1 MGGWLSPAWELTL
14 SAIVPAVLAILI
26 LLAEQR
32 GPLVG
37 HIQAC
42 KGLVP
47 AYVSAIAIV
56 FGLFAA
62 LLASDAW
69 QKDTLARRI
78 LNEEV
83 DAARVIAQFSR
94 AAGIDG
100 QVMPKLK
107 AYLEASS
114 KEKHYTATAGTAR
127 AVTEKAYEELLAVV
141 LRMPPGDG
149 VSRTALAKGASDLKR
164 AHDDRFY
171 LAADRTVPIKWLSIV
186 VFGALTQI
194 ALMLAHVGQRHHMR
208 VVVGLFTATF
218 SACLIVVSI
227 FDTPFDRILF
237 DEPAASIGKV
247 LKAL

>member
-1 MGGWLSPAWELTL
+1 MGALSPAWELAL
-14 SAIVPAVLAILI
+14 SAIIPAVLAILI

-32 GPLVG
+32 GPLAAP
-37 HIQAC
+37 IQAC

-47 AYVSAIAIV
+47 AYVPAIAVV

-78 LNEEV
+78 LGDEV

-100 QVMPKLK
+100 QVLPKLK

-114 KEKHYTATAGTAR
+114 KEQHYTPAAEAAR
-127 AVTEKAYEELLAVV
+127 AVTEKAYEDLLAVV
-141 LRMPPGDG
+141 LRTPLADAA
-149 VSRTALAKGASDLKR
+149 SRPTLVKGASDLKR

-171 LAADRTVPIKWLSIV
+171 LAADRTVPIKWLAIV

-194 ALMLAHVGQRHHMR
+194 ALMLVHVGQRNHMR
-208 VVVGLFTATF
+208 VVVGLFTVTF

-237 DEPAASIGKV
+237 DEPAASIREV
-247 LKAL
+247 LKTL

>member
-1 MGGWLSPAWELTL
+1 VSPAWELAL
-14 SAIVPAVLAILI
+14 SVIIPAVLAILI
-26 LLAEQR
+26 LWAEQR
-32 GPLVG
+32 GPLAAP
-37 HIQAC
+37 IQAC

-47 AYVSAIAIV
+47 AYVPAIATV

-78 LNEEV
+78 LGDEV

-114 KEKHYTATAGTAR
+114 KERHYTPTADTAR
-127 AVTEKAYEELLAVV
+127 TVTEKAYEELLGVV
-141 LRMPPGDG
+141 LRTPLADTA
-149 VSRTALAKGASDLKR
+149 SRATLIKGANDLKR

-186 VFGALTQI
+186 VFGVLTQI
-194 ALMLAHVGQRHHMR
+194 ALMLIHVGQRHHMR
-208 VVVGLFTATF
+208 VVVGLFTVTF

-237 DEPAASIGKV
+237 DEPAASIGEV

>member
-1 MGGWLSPAWELTL
+1 MGGWLSPQWELAL
-14 SAIVPAVLAILI
+14 SAIVPAALAILI

-32 GPLVG
+32 GPLAAP
-37 HIQAC
+37 IQAC
-42 KGLVP
+42 KGVVP
-47 AYVSAIAIV
+47 AYFSAIAIV

-78 LNEEV
+78 LNDEV

-94 AAGIDG
+94 AAGIDS
-100 QVMPKLK
+100 QVMPRLR
-107 AYLEASS
+107 AYLEASG
-114 KEKHYTATAGTAR
+114 KEQHYTPTAEAAR
-127 AVTEKAYEELLAVV
+127 AVTEKAYEELLTVV
-141 LRMPPGDG
+141 LRTPLADAA
-149 VSRTALAKGASDLKR
+149 SRGTLIKGASDLKR

-171 LAADRTVPIKWLSIV
+171 LAADRTVPIKWLAIV

-194 ALMLAHVGQRHHMR
+194 ALMLVHIGQRRAMR
-208 VVVGLFTATF
+208 VAVGLFTVTF

-237 DEPAASIGKV
+237 DEPAASIGEV

>member
-1 MGGWLSPAWELTL
+1 MGGWLSPAWELAL
-14 SAIVPAVLAILI
+14 SAIIPAALAILI
-26 LLAEQR
+26 LLVEQR
-32 GPLVG
+32 GPLAAP
-37 HIQAC
+37 IQAC

-47 AYVSAIAIV
+47 AFVPAVAVV

-69 QKDTLARRI
+69 QKDTLARRV

-83 DAARVIAQFSR
+83 DAARVTAQFSR

-100 QVMPKLK
+100 QVMPRLK

-114 KEKHYTATAGTAR
+114 KEQHYTPTAEAAR
-127 AVTEKAYEELLAVV
+127 AVTERAYEELLAVI
-141 LRMPPGDG
+141 LRTPLADAA
-149 VSRTALAKGASDLKR
+149 SRPTLVKSASDMKR

-186 VFGALTQI
+186 IFGALTQI
-194 ALMLAHVGQRHHMR
+194 ALMLVHVGQRHHMR
-208 VVVGLFTATF
+208 VVVGLFTVTF

-237 DEPAASIGKV
+237 DEPAASLGEV

>member
-1 MGGWLSPAWELTL
+1 MGALSPAWELAL
-14 SAIVPAVLAILI
+14 SVIIPAALAILI

-32 GPLVG
+32 GPLAAP
-37 HIQAC
+37 IQAC

-47 AYVSAIAIV
+47 AYVPAIAVV

-78 LNEEV
+78 LGDEV

-100 QVMPKLK
+100 QVLPKLK

-114 KEKHYTATAGTAR
+114 KERHYTPGAEAAR

-141 LRMPPGDG
+141 LRTPLADAA
-149 VSRTALAKGASDLKR
+149 SRATLIKGASDLKR

-171 LAADRTVPIKWLSIV
+171 LAADRTVPIKWLAIV

-194 ALMLAHVGQRHHMR
+194 ALMLVHVGQRNHMR
-208 VVVGLFTATF
+208 VVVGLFTVTF

-237 DEPAASIGKV
+237 DEPAASIREV
-247 LKAL
+247 LKTL